1 MVRIINVEVAIA
13 TLDGGGVVALPTD
26 TVYGLAGE
34 IGHPEAVET
43 IFKLKDR
50 PRTRALPVLV
60 DSVGQIAY
68 LGAVWSDN
76 AQKLADAFWPGALTI
91 VVAVPHELATLLGSE
106 NDTVG
111 FRIPDDDVVR
121 RMIAV
126 IGPLAMSSANV
137 HGAQACHSAYEV
149 RDMFAS
155 KSDLVG
161 VVDGGE
167 RSGDVSTV
175 LDMTGES
182 WTIVREGAISA
193 GTIAALLG

>member
-1 MVRIINVEVAIA
+1 MIRIINVEVAIA
-13 TLDGGGVVALPTD
+13 ALDGGGVVALPTD

-34 IGHPEAVET
+34 ISHPNAVET
-43 IFKLKDR
+43 IFTLKDR
-50 PRTRALPVLV
+50 PRTMALPVLV
-60 DSVGQIAY
+60 DSVGQISY
-68 LGAVWSDN
+68 LGAVWNDN

-91 VVAVPHELATLLGSE
+91 VVAVPPELATLLGSE
-106 NDTVG
+106 NGTVG

-126 IGPLAMSSANV
+126 IGPLAVSSANL
-137 HGAQACHSAYEV
+137 HGERVCHSAYEV
-149 RDMFAS
+149 RDMFES

-175 LDMTGES
+175 VDLTGES
-182 WTIVREGAISA
+182 WTILREGAISA
-193 GTIAALLG
+193 SAIESLLA

>member
-13 TLDGGGVVALPTD
+13 ALDGGGVVALPTD

-34 IGHPEAVET
+34 ISHPTAVET
-43 IFKLKDR
+43 IFALKDR
-50 PRTRALPVLV
+50 PRTMPLPVLV
-60 DSVGQIAY
+60 DSVGQISY
-68 LGAVWSDN
+68 LGAVWNDN

-106 NDTVG
+106 NGTVG

-126 IGPLAMSSANV
+126 IGPLAVSSANV
-137 HGAQACHSAYEV
+137 HGGRASHSAYEV
-149 RDMFAS
+149 RDMFES

-175 LDMTGES
+175 VDMTGES
-182 WTIVREGAISA
+182 WTILREGAISA
-193 GTIAALLG
+193 SAIESLLA

>member
-1 MVRIINVEVAIA
+1 MVRNINVEVAIA

-26 TVYGLAGE
+26 TVYGLAAE
-34 IGHPEAVET
+34 IGHPTAVET
-43 IFKLKDR
+43 IFTLKDR

-60 DSVGQIAY
+60 DSVGQIGY
-68 LGAVWSDN
+68 LGAVWN
-76 AQKLADAFWPGALTI
+76 EKAQKLADAYWPGALTI

-106 NDTVG
+106 IDTAG

-126 IGPLAMSSANV
+126 IGPLAVSSANV
-137 HGAQACHSAYEV
+137 HGASACHSAYEV
-149 RDMFAS
+149 RDMFES

-175 LDMTGES
+175 VDVTGES
-182 WTIVREGAISA
+182 WTILREGATPTSA
-193 GTIAALLG
+193 IATLLA

>member
-1 MVRIINVEVAIA
+1 VVRIINVEVAIA

-26 TVYGLAGE
+26 TVYGLAAE
-34 IGHPEAVET
+34 VSHPSAVET
-43 IFKLKDR
+43 IFTLKDR

-91 VVAVPHELATLLGSE
+91 VVAVPHELATVLGGE
-106 NDTVG
+106 KDTLG

-126 IGPLAMSSANV
+126 IGPLAVTSANV
-137 HGAQACHSAYEV
+137 HGETACHSAYEV

-175 LDMTGES
+175 VDLTGES
-182 WTIVREGAISA
+182 WTILREGAISA
-193 GTIAALLG
+193 SAIGSLLA

>member
-34 IGHPEAVET
+34 VSHPAAIET
-43 IFKLKDR
+43 IFTLKDR
-50 PRTRALPVLV
+50 PRTMALPVLV

-68 LGAVWSDN
+68 LGAMWNDD
-76 AQKLADAFWPGALTI
+76 AQKLADTFWPGPLTI
-91 VVAVPHELATLLGSE
+91 VVKVPHNLATLLGSE
-106 NDTVG
+106 NGTVG

-126 IGPLAMSSANV
+126 IGPLAVTSANV
-137 HGAQACHSAYEV
+137 HGGRACHSAYEV
-149 RDMFAS
+149 RNTFEL
-155 KSDLVG
+155 KSDLAG
-161 VVDGGE
+161 VIDGGE

-175 LDMTGES
+175 IDLTRGS
-182 WTIVREGAISA
+182 WTILRQGAISA
-193 GTIAALLG
+193 SDIGLLLA

>member
-26 TVYGLAGE
+26 TVYGLAAE
-34 IGHPEAVET
+34 VSHPAAVET
-43 IFKLKDR
+43 IFTMKDR

-91 VVAVPHELATLLGSE
+91 VVAAPHELATVLGGVH
-106 NDTVG
+106 DTLG

-126 IGPLAMSSANV
+126 IGPLAVTSANV
-137 HGAQACHSAYEV
+137 HGETACHSAYEV

-175 LDMTGES
+175 VDLTGES
-182 WTIVREGAISA
+182 WTILREGAISA
-193 GTIAALLG
+193 SAIESILS

>member
-34 IGHPEAVET
+34 ISHPAAVEA

-50 PRTRALPVLV
+50 PRSMALPVLV

-68 LGAVWSDN
+68 LGATWNDKS
-76 AQKLADAFWPGALTI
+76 QKLADAFWPGALTI
-91 VVAVPHELATLLGSE
+91 VVTVPHDLGALLGSE

-126 IGPLAMSSANV
+126 IGPLAVTSANV
-137 HGAQACHSAYEV
+137 HGEADCHSASDV
-149 RDMFAS
+149 RNMF
-155 KSDLVG
+155 DLKNDLAG
-161 VVDGGE
+161 VIDGGE

-175 LDMTGES
+175 VDVTGES
-182 WTIVREGAISA
+182 WRILREGAISA
-193 GTIAALLG
+193 NDIGSLLA

>member
-34 IGHPEAVET
+34 VSHPAAIAT
-43 IFKLKDR
+43 IFQLKDR
-50 PRTRALPVLV
+50 PPTRALPVLV
-60 DSVGQIAY
+60 DSVGQLAY
-68 LGAVWSDN
+68 LGAVWN
-76 AQKLADAFWPGALTI
+76 ERAQKLADAFWPGALTI
-91 VVAVPHELATLLGSE
+91 VVAVPHELAALLGSE

-126 IGPLAMSSANV
+126 IGPLAVSSANL
-137 HGAQACHSAYEV
+137 HGAPACHSAHEV

-155 KSDLVG
+155 QRDLGG

-175 LDMTGES
+175 VDLSGPS
-182 WTIVREGAISA
+182 WTILRDGAILASQ
-193 GTIAALLG
+193 IASVLA